1 MSDDTKTIYINV
13 KDLSFKSEEH
23 IENLSRFLA
32 EQIPQLEINH
42 EGNEI
47 EVIMPA
53 DLSKRAI
60 KLRIK
65 KFLYKNNLKE
75 DYRPI
80 AYRDDDRDGYTVKE
94 RKQFEFTYYY

>member
-23 IENLSRFLA
+23 IENLTRFLA

-47 EVIMPA
+47 EVIMPV

-80 AYRDDDRDGYTVKE
+80 AYRDDDRNGYTVKE

>member
-13 KDLSFKSEEH
+13 KELSFKSEQHVEDL
-23 IENLSRFLA
+23 IQFLA
-32 EQIPQLEINH
+32 EQIPQLTINRD
-42 EGNEI
+42 GNEI
-47 EVIMPA
+47 EVTMPA

-80 AYRDDDRDGYTVKE
+80 AYRTDDRDGFTVKE

>member
-47 EVIMPA
+47 EVEKPIN
-53 DLSKRAI
+53 LSKRVI
-60 KLRIK
+60 RLRLR
-65 KFLYKNNLKE
+65 KFLYKKKLKE
-75 DYRPI
+75 DFRAISFNEP
-80 AYRDDDRDGYTVKE
+80 DKDGYSIKE
-94 RKQFEFTYYY
+94 KREVQITYY

>member
-23 IENLSRFLA
+23 IENLTRFLA
-32 EQIPQLEINH
+32 EQIPQLGINH

-80 AYRDDDRDGYTVKE
+80 ALRNGFAIKE
-94 RKQFEFTYYY
+94 RKKFEFTYYY